1 MATGSAASM
10 VRDAIRRDARS
21 LSRLARDAG
30 VSQSQVSRFLAGQ
43 RSVSLETASR
53 LMGTLG
59 IELRPYRRSA

>member
-1 MATGSAASM
+1 MANRSASTA
-10 VRDAIRRDARS
+10 VRDAIRRDRRS

-30 VSQSQVSRFLAGQ
+30 VSQSQVTRFVHGQ

-59 IELRPYRRSA
+59 LTVKADRRSA